1 MMKPRQM
8 DGNEAKPRILTGIWF
23 EDQRV
28 EVPDCMLGIES
39 VPSGGIICR

>member
-8 DGNEAKPRILTGIWF
+8 DGNEAKPRILTGIWL

-28 EVPDCMLGIES
+28 VLNLWNWAG
-39 VPSGGIICR
+39 VAA